1 MHIIRSVLC
10 VGHLAAVWRAI
21 WKVGESSGGKVT
33 TQKVNAI
40 CQVRKDE
47 SSPWGR
53 AVRLSGTRG
62 GEGCKEWF
70 RNRMNTVGPL
80 K

>member
-1 MHIIRSVLC
+1 ML
-10 VGHLAAVWRAI
+10 GTFAAVWRAI
-21 WKVGESSGGKVT
+21 WKVGEFSGGKGT

-40 CQVRKDE
+40 GQVRKDE

-62 GEGCKEWF
+62 GERCKERF